1 MIAFVEYM
9 FVQYLL
15 LSVTDPAAR
24 FKPVGVSDVSIF
36 VSIAMSLI
44 LRFLLSPGKRQ
55 QMKCILK
62 LSILC

>member
-1 MIAFVEYM
+1 M